1 MGNDS
6 HYLCKFVPTREEL
19 TTKSTKSAK
28 FFCSF
33 SFVFF
38 AFFVVRQKSA
48 NIVDQPFTSLDEVFE
63 QMERAIGRWCRE
75 QGVELVDSR
84 GRGIPFPED

>member
-1 MGNDS
+1 MPIDRI

-48 NIVDQPFTSLDEVFE
+48 NIVEVD
-63 QMERAIGRWCRE
+63 RHAKR
-75 QGVELVDSR
+75 
-84 GRGIPFPED
+84 